1 MKSSI
6 LGGVLALAL
15 SFAFAGAAKAD
26 NIHLCDVSTGCSA
39 SSVIPISGS
48 TTTAFLSGNP
58 TGDALFLAILQ
69 PVAGLTGNWNDNGTT
84 LWSVLGVSGGSTFP
98 NLNSAISQESGATGI
113 AAMSFNVSDVS
124 IGTWTASPQA
134 VTLPGGEPAGT
145 IFMAFTE
152 NSDGSLALVT
162 PWSSSLVTTG
172 GSTPTPEPSSVMLL
186 GAGLIGLAALKRVLA

>member
-26 NIHLCDVSTGCSA
+26 NIHLCDSSSGCSA

-48 TTTAFLSGNP
+48 TTTAYLSGNP

-69 PVAGLTGNWNDNGTT
+69 PVADLTGNWNDNGTT
-84 LWSVLGVSGGSTFP
+84 LWSVLGVGNGSVFP

-113 AAMSFNVSDVS
+113 AAMSFNVSDLS
-124 IGTWTASPQA
+124 IGTWTDNPQT
-134 VTLPGGEPAGT
+134 VTLPGGQPAGT

-152 NSDGSLALVT
+152 DSSGNLALVT
-162 PWSSSLVTTG
+162 PWSSSLVTT
-172 GSTPTPEPSSVMLL
+172 TTNTPEPASLMLL

>member
-1 MKSSI
+1 MTRNI
-6 LGGVLALAL
+6 LTGALMLALC
-15 SFAFAGAAKAD
+15 SVFSGAVKAD

-58 TGDALFLAILQ
+58 TNDSLFLAILS
-69 PVAGLTGNWNDNGTT
+69 PMSDLTGNWNSNGIT
-84 LWSVLGVSGGSTFP
+84 LWSVLGVTGGSVFP

-113 AAMSFNVSDVS
+113 AAMSFNVSDLN
-124 IGTWTASPQA
+124 IGTWTTNPQT

-152 NSDGSLALVT
+152 NSDGSLGLVT
-162 PWSSSLVTTG
+162 PWSSSLATT
-172 GSTPTPEPSSVMLL
+172 TPVRTPEPSSIMLL
-186 GAGLIGLAALKRVLA
+186 SAGLFGLLALKRAIA